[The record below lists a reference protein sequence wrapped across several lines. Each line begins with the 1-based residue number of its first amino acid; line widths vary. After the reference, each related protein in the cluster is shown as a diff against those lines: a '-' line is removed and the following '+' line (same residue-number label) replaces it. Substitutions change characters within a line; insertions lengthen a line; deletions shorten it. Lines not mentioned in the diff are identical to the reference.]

1 MTPPYSIKSIGRTS
15 LVAALG
21 LLAIVAL
28 PSCST
33 SKTGQTAEAPAE
45 AADSP
50 KARGLL
56 AKGGQTA
63 RARYIDPALVSAHSP
78 TLVADAATATP
89 DEEAP
94 PSVDG
99 TAGDAM
105 AQGVVTQPTGIRAG
119 TVSIFSGAPVSTA
132 PVSAGPAAA
141 GSVPPPPPGRM
152 DARAGS
158 LFGSPPAAA
167 PVVEACGTDHRG
179 LPISC

>member
-1 MTPPYSIKSIGRTS
+1 MTPPYSVKSIGRTS
-15 LVAALG
+15 LVAALS

-33 SKTGQTAEAPAE
+33 SKTGRTADAPAA

-50 KARGLL
+50 KAKGLL
-56 AKGGQTA
+56 AKGGRTA
-63 RARYIDPALVSAHSP
+63 RARYVDPALVSAHSP
-78 TLVADAATATP
+78 TLVADAATAAP
-89 DEEAP
+89 GGEAP

-119 TVSIFSGAPVSTA
+119 TVSIFSGAPVSA
-132 PVSAGPAAA
+132 AGPSAA

-158 LFGSPPAAA
+158 LFGSPPTAA
-167 PVVEACGTDHRG
+167 PAVEACGTDERG